1 MLTDLVIPRGGYFF
15 DFSFFG
21 IRQCSYTT
29 FIYHCCTKKFKIFR
43 SGFNA
48 SVANYVKMEES
59 TYQCN
64 EYINLN
70 QLKNGPEPANQAAD
84 GNFDCRHRTNVI

>member
-1 MLTDLVIPRGGYFF
+1 ML
-15 DFSFFG
+15 
-21 IRQCSYTT
+21 
-29 FIYHCCTKKFKIFR
+29 HKKFKNFR

-70 QLKNGPEPANQAAD
+70 QLKNGPEPVNQAAD
-84 GNFDCRHRTNVI
+84 GNFDCRHHTKVNLVRDNSSIRTIDQILV